1 MKKIEIP
8 YHVHQYEVFIRRLK
22 PGPLRDDLTSLYKR
36 AMAGFRGEQSLDYP
50 LSYLPNEE
58 FSIFHNLRLFDG
70 LHHFQIDF
78 LVLCSRFALIL
89 EVKNIIGKLTFD
101 TDLNQLIRELDDAT
115 DVYDDPILQAEYL
128 KMQLGEWL
136 DRHFGISVPIVD
148 LVVIASSAQLQVTDL
163 KSDKIKKIVRRA
175 KLKAELLQ
183 LNEQFTKEHLSP
195 ETMKKVADQLLANH
209 HPRVIKKFTT
219 RLKPD
224 DLIQGVQCPD
234 CGAFSMM
241 RKARTWYCHSCD
253 RTSKNAHIEALY
265 DYLHIYGPKITN
277 KKCREFLK
285 FNAESTVKKLLHT
298 FSERYEGGTKSRTY
312 FLSKRLLKTR

>member
-128 KMQLGEWL
+128 KMQLYEWL

-148 LVVIASSAQLQVTDL
+148 RVVIASSAQLQVTDL

-183 LNEQFTKEHLSP
+183 LNEQFAKDYLSP
-195 ETMKKVADQLLANH
+195 ETMKKIADQLLANH

-224 DLIQGVQCPD
+224 DLIKGVQCPGCSAIPTIKQKQKWKCMS
-234 CGAFSMM
+234 CGHLSRA
-241 RKARTWYCHSCD
+241 ANIT
-253 RTSKNAHIEALY
+253 ALR
-265 DYLHIYGPKITN
+265 DYYLMYGPAITN
-277 KKCREFLK
+277 KKCRDFLLLK
-285 FNAESTVKKLLHT
+285 SELTARRLLHT
-298 FSERYEGGTKSRTY
+298 VCDYFEGENKARTY
-312 FLSKRLLKTR
+312 YLSRNLLPKN